1 MAGSPPQA
9 PRNER
14 YFADIYRYV
23 PALADMPDVR
33 SLGSTT
39 DTLGTHRRWYQDR
52 RPKGC
57 VRDRRRPGRAAG
69 RKVSRTLIIDPKR
82 SYVLEDQTRVGDRA
96 ALNIDTLILDV
107 GWTSTS
113 LHEPALPGGTA
124 GAAGTSSA

>member
-14 YFADIYRYV
+14 YFVDVYRYV

-39 DTLGTHRRWYQDR
+39 DTLG
-52 RPKGC
+52 
-57 VRDRRRPGRAAG
+57 
-69 RKVSRTLIIDPKR
+69 RTG
-82 SYVLEDQTRVGDRA
+82 VLEDQTRVGDRA
-96 ALNIDTLILDV
+96 APNIDTLILDV